1 MTNKEI
7 KLLKNKIHLNLE
19 KYIIIS
25 VITILTLIAT
35 FEVLLK

>member
-19 KYIIIS
+19 KYITIS

-35 FEVLLK
+35 FEILLK

>member
-35 FEVLLK
+35 FEILLK

>member
-35 FEVLLK
+35 FEVLLT

>member
-7 KLLKNKIHLNLE
+7 KLLKNKIHLKLE

-35 FEVLLK
+35 FEVLLT